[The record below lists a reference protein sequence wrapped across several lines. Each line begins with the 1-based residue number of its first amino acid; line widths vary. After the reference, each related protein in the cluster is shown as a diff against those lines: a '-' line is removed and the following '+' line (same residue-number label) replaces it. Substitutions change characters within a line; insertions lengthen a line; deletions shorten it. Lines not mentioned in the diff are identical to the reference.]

1 MSRTRSISRE
11 QDGAGVLIY
20 DVARWTV
27 MVGFA
32 LLCLLPFLNII
43 AVSLTP
49 SIEYTRNPLII
60 WPQEPTLDAYRQI
73 VSSSRI
79 FQSVINSVYITIV
92 GTVSSLF
99 LTATYAY
106 GLSKQGMPGRT
117 VFGTIVIV
125 AMLFGPGIIPLYV
138 VVKGLGLINTYW
150 SVILALGIQPFYCV
164 LMRNFFENIPK
175 DIMESAYIEGAT
187 ERRILWSI
195 VLPLSKAAIAVFTLF
210 YSVFFWNEFFRPL
223 MFLNDPEMWPVQV
236 WLREIVI
243 NSSDM
248 RMRADDVDNIQ
259 MVPEIV
265 KNAVVVVATL
275 PILFVY
281 PFLQKHFAKGL
292 LIGAVKG

>member
-138 VVKGLGLINTYW
+138 VVRGLGLINTYW
-150 SVILALGIQPFYCV
+150 SVILSLAIQPFYCV

>member
-49 SIEYTRNPLII
+49 SIEYTKNPLII

-79 FQSVINSVYITIV
+79 FQSVINSVYITVV

-138 VVKGLGLINTYW
+138 VVRGLGLINTYW
-150 SVILALGIQPFYCV
+150 SVILSLAIQPFYCV

>member
-1 MSRTRSISRE
+1 M
-11 QDGAGVLIY
+11 VY
-20 DVARWTV
+20 DAARWGV

-49 SIEYTRNPLII
+49 SIEYTKNPLII
-60 WPQEPTLDAYRQI
+60 WPQDPTLDAYRQI

-79 FQSVINSVYITIV
+79 FQSVINSVYITVV

-117 VFGTIVIV
+117 AFGTIVIV

>member
-73 VSSSRI
+73 MSSSRI
-79 FQSVINSVYITIV
+79 FRSVINSVYITV
-92 GTVSSLF
+92 LGTVTSLF
-99 LTATYAY
+99 LTSTFAY

-138 VVKGLGLINTYW
+138 VVRGLGLINTYW
-150 SVILALGIQPFYCV
+150 SVILSLAIQPFYCV

>member
-1 MSRTRSISRE
+1 MIGKRSISRE
-11 QDGAGVLIY
+11 QDGAGVLVY
-20 DVARWTV
+20 DLVRWTV

-32 LLCLLPFLNII
+32 LLCVLPFLNII

-73 VSSSRI
+73 MSSSRI
-79 FQSVINSVYITIV
+79 FRSVINSVYITV
-92 GTVSSLF
+92 LGTVTSLF
-99 LTATYAY
+99 LTSTFAY

-138 VVKGLGLINTYW
+138 VVRGLGLINTYW
-150 SVILALGIQPFYCV
+150 SVILSLAIQPFYCV

-175 DIMESAYIEGAT
+175 DIMESAYMEGAS

-223 MFLNDPEMWPVQV
+223 MFLNDPDMWPIQV

>member
-1 MSRTRSISRE
+1 MMKRRAVARE
-11 QDGAGVLIY
+11 QGGAGVVLY
-20 DVARWTV
+20 DVARWGV

-49 SIEYTRNPLII
+49 SIEYTKNPLII

-79 FQSVINSVYITIV
+79 FQSVLNSAYITVV
-92 GTVSSLF
+92 GTVTSLF
-99 LTATYAY
+99 LTTTYAY

-117 VFGTIVIV
+117 AFGTIVIV

-175 DIMESAYIEGAT
+175 DIMESAHIEGAT